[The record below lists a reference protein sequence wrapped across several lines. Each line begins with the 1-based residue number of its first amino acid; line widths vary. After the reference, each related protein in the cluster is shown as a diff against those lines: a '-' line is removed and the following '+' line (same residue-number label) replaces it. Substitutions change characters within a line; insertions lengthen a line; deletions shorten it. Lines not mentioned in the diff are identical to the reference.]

1 MRNVLV
7 IISILG
13 IILLGILGSVE
24 PSIPSSLRSGGPVP
38 DQLETPYFPD

>member
-1 MRNVLV
+1 MKNVLV
-7 IISILG
+7 IVSIIG

-24 PSIPSSLRSGGPVP
+24 PSIPTSLTSGGSVP